1 MISMSHNQTIME
13 YDEYTTKIMNIQKTI
28 SDYNKK
34 KYDIILETLKAIS
47 ILFSKRIK
55 YLSDFKNIPCILIQ
69 ENFQDIKDILIKNKE
84 TLESNFDM
92 KIKFSKSDDYKKII
106 SFLRSM
112 IRNIDYKMI
121 IRNDYMTILHI

>member
-1 MISMSHNQTIME
+1 MSHKQTVME

-55 YLSDFKNIPCILIQ
+55 YISDFKNIPCILIQ

-106 SFLRSM
+106 SFMRSM
-112 IRNIDYKMI
+112 IRNIDYKMV